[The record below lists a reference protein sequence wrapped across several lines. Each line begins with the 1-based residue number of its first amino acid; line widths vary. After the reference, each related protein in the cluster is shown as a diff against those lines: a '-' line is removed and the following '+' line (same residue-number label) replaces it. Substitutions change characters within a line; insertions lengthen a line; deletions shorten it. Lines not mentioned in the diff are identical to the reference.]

1 MKRVKAL
8 LAITPIAMMPIAA
21 LAGFTTPP
29 RGSVPEPETL
39 ALIGIGVVALIIA
52 KTRKRK

>member
-1 MKRVKAL
+1 MIRLRMIVSGVF
-8 LAITPIAMMPIAA
+8 LAIAPLAAAGGTPGP
-21 LAGFTTPP
+21 
-29 RGSVPEPETL
+29 SVPEPETL